1 LIFKALN
8 GFVDWDFNFN
18 TLKTFIITTRA
29 VTAFLNLNN
38 IDPGARTVLFTMPL
52 MIAILYQME
61 LGTVPTF
68 LLSKDTLRV
77 FLNSFIL

>member
-1 LIFKALN
+1 LN

-29 VTAFLNLNN
+29 VTAFLSLNN

-52 MIAILYQME
+52 MIATLYQNE